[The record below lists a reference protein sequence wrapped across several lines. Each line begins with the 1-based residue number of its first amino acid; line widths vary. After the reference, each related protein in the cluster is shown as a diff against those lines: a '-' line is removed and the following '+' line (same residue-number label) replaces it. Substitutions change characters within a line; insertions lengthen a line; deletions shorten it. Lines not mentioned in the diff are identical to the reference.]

1 MADPP
6 PDSVHPLSRD
16 AWRAWLGEHHE
27 HDDGVWFVRYKK
39 ATGKPS
45 VSYDEAVD
53 EAICFGW
60 IDSLPRSLDAERS
73 MLYFAP
79 RTPGSG
85 WSRVNKARVTR
96 MTEAGQMTPAG
107 QAKIDAAI
115 ADGSW
120 YALDDVEN
128 LVVPDDLTAAFD
140 AYPRRGGALGDLSS
154 LGEARHP
161 RMDRGCEKGR
171 DAREAGGRDGP
182 ARAAERARQSVDA
195 EVVQA
200 TPPAT

>member
-85 WSRVNKARVTR
+85 WSRVNKARITR

-128 LVVPDDLTAAFD
+128 LIVPDDLTAAFD
-140 AYPRRGGALGDLSS
+140 AHPGAAAHWEAFPRSAKRGILEWIEDA
-154 LGEARHP
+154 
-161 RMDRGCEKGR
+161 KR
-171 DAREAGGRDGP
+171 DATRAKRVTET
-182 ARAAERARQSVDA
+182 ARLAQQNERANQWTRK
-195 EVVQA
+195 
-200 TPPAT
+200 